1 MPCQRAKAAAGMESE
16 MKPLAAASVMPLRM
30 PFREVSCVHAEQR
43 PVPPELPA
51 AVDWGDGWSGRDDE
65 ALRGPVG
72 CLPRHQREVGDLAKR
87 QRWRAVRDHP

>member
-1 MPCQRAKAAAGMESE
+1 

-51 AVDWGDGWSGRDDE
+51 AVEWAMDGRGAAWPGR
-65 ALRGPVG
+65 L
-72 CLPRHQREVGDLAKR
+72 LATS
-87 QRWRAVRDHP
+87 